1 MRAPLDWYPVFLREM
16 LLYKRR
22 LLRLGYLISTMVV
35 PIVYLVAFGFGL
47 GGSVRMEGTT
57 YLAFLIPGLVAMSS
71 MINSF
76 TWVANS
82 LNLDRLYFKTFQVF
96 IQAPIRPVSIMVG
109 EVLASVVKGLLT
121 SVLIIVAGLLTA
133 SGFSITPFFI
143 VALLMNCFLFA
154 NLGVITGMRSK
165 SHEDIGTY
173 SNFFILPM
181 AFFGG
186 TFFPLDRAPF
196 LLKSIIYLL
205 PLAHT
210 NILIRK
216 TALDGEALLSFIIL
230 SAYSLLFLTLGARM
244 IRQYSE

>member
-1 MRAPLDWYPVFLREM
+1 MKGAFEWYPIFLREM

-47 GGSVRMEGTT
+47 GRSVRMEGTT
-57 YLAFLIPGLVAMSS
+57 YLDFLIPGLVAMSS

-96 IQAPIRPVSIMVG
+96 VQSPIRPVSILVG
-109 EVLASVVKGLLT
+109 EVLASVVKGLFT
-121 SVLIIVAGLLTA
+121 SIMIIVAGLLTA
-133 SGFSITPFFI
+133 RSFSITPFFLT
-143 VALLMNCFLFA
+143 ALLMNCFLFA
-154 NLGVITGMRSK
+154 NLGVITGMRSR

-186 TFFPLDRAPF
+186 TFFPLDKAPTI
-196 LLKSIIYLL
+196 LKSIVYLL
-205 PLAHT
+205 PLTHT

-216 TALDGEALLSFIIL
+216 TAPDGEALVSFL
-230 SAYSLLFLTLGARM
+230 VLAAYSLLFLVLGARM
-244 IRQYSE
+244 IRKYSE